1 MKITTTLAAI
11 AMTGTAVAALAHSGA
26 TGIVKERMDAMKAMG
41 DAVKSVAPMMRGEMD
56 YDADAMRAAA
66 RTFQEHAGDAMT
78 ELFPEGSGGMPS
90 EAKDAVWE
98 DWDAFAELADRLAVY
113 AEGLEGAAGNGMGQG
128 GQMDTGAM
136 MGGDAG
142 SMMGGGSMMGDASGM
157 MGGSAMMGE
166 GGSGMMTAEHI
177 AEMPTDAAFTMTTEV
192 CSACHS
198 RFRAE
203 DG

>member
-11 AMTGTAVAALAHSGA
+11 AMTGTTVAALAHSGA
-26 TGIVKERMDAMKAMG
+26 TGIVKERMDGMKAMG
-41 DAVKSVAPMMRGEMD
+41 DAVKSVAPMMRGEME
-56 YDADAMRAAA
+56 YDADTMRAAA
-66 RTFQEHAGDAMT
+66 RTFQQHAGEAMT

-98 DWDAFAELADRLAVY
+98 DWDAFADLADRLAVY

-128 GQMDTGAM
+128 GQMGT
-136 MGGDAG
+136 G
-142 SMMGGGSMMGDASGM
+142 SMMGGGSMTGDASGM
-157 MGGSAMMGE
+157 MGGSAMMGA
-166 GGSGMMTAEHI
+166 GGSDMMTAEHI
-177 AEMPTDAAFTMTTEV
+177 AEMPVDAAFTMTTEV